1 MNLKETL
8 YNINRTKESFFNI
21 DKGKFINY
29 DVLRNG
35 ILVYNKFC
43 SNFKYQNDFN
53 HNDILNITRR
63 RMDYIW
69 IYNDPK
75 TTIPVNK
82 DVNLTYKG
90 YFAK

>member
-1 MNLKETL
+1 LNLKETL

-43 SNFKYQNDFN
+43 NYFKYKNDFN

-75 TTIPVNK
+75 TTIPVNE
-82 DVNLTYKG
+82 DVNLSYKG
-90 YFAK
+90 YFTK

>member
-35 ILVYNKFC
+35 ILIHTASFRKWF
-43 SNFKYQNDFN
+43 NFKYNNKNKFISHPKN
-53 HNDILNITRR
+53 SPF
-63 RMDYIW
+63 IW
-69 IYNDPK
+69 ISLNPQI
-75 TTIPVNK
+75 TIPSNK
-82 DVNLTYKG
+82 DVNLSYKG
-90 YFAK
+90 YFTK